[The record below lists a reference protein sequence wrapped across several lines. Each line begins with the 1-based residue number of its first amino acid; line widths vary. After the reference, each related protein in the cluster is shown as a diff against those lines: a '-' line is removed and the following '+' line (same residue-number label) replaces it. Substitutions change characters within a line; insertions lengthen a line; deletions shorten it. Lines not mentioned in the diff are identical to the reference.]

1 MIKAIKTWFKTR
13 RHKKELAKIKENLL
27 SNPKLL
33 LATQKKFEQSFGVNS
48 QSRSPKQWK
57 NLVRV
62 YGIKQVCETEN
73 MTAIQVN
80 QKCNEKFASK
90 FLKAQQN

>member
-1 MIKAIKTWFKTR
+1 MIKAINLWFKTR
-13 RHKKELAKIKENLL
+13 RHKKELAKIKANLL

-33 LATQKKFEQSFGVNS
+33 IKTQKSFEMCFGTNS
-48 QSRSPKQWK
+48 QSRSPKQWQR
-57 NLVRV
+57 LVKV
-62 YGIKQVCETEN
+62 YGIQQVCATEN

-80 QKCNEKFASK
+80 QKCSEKFASK

>member
-1 MIKAIKTWFKTR
+1 MIKAIKLWFKTR
-13 RHKKELAKIKENLL
+13 RHKKELIKLKAGLL

-33 LATQKKFEQSFGVNS
+33 FDTQKKFEQAFGVNS
-48 QSRSPKQWK
+48 QTRTAKQWQA
-57 NLVRV
+57 LVRV
-62 YGIKQVCETEN
+62 YGIGQVMQSEN

-80 QKCNEKFASK
+80 QKCSEKFAAK

>member
-1 MIKAIKTWFKTR
+1 MFAKIKTWFKTR
-13 RHKKELAKIKENLL
+13 RHNKAFAKIKANLL

-33 LATQKKFEQSFGVNS
+33 IDTQKKFESAFGTNS
-48 QSRSPKQWK
+48 QSRSPKQWQR
-57 NLVRV
+57 LVKV
-62 YGIKQVCETEN
+62 YGIEQVMKSEN

>member
-1 MIKAIKTWFKTR
+1 MIKAIKTWFRTR
-13 RHKKELAKIKENLL
+13 RHKKELAKIKAELL
-27 SNPKLL
+27 GNPKLL
-33 LATQKKFEQSFGVNS
+33 LDTQKKFEQSFGVNS

-62 YGIKQVCETEN
+62 YGINQVMATEN
-73 MTAIQVN
+73 MTAIEVN